1 MTSKQHTLFDPKIE
15 NVYISNLLRA
25 GVIFRNFSLKC
36 FYRGIFFLIDLEAT
50 GVTKKT

>member
-1 MTSKQHTLFDPKIE
+1 MTSKQHTLFDPKIG
-15 NVYISNLLRA
+15 NVRISNLLGV
-25 GVIFRNFSLKC
+25 GVIFGNFSIKC